1 MNLLGNY
8 NKYPSLAYV
17 PQMVAQRSIV
27 LFCVSLVAVSMLRFD
42 YAMPWFLWVF
52 GIASVLLFF
61 MGAQKWT
68 KEWSNIS
75 EKRYKKNLLLYG
87 WLIRSVFVVFIYY
100 YNWAHFE
107 NYWGSGSTDVT
118 FYVPEA
124 WEAAERISKDGFYN
138 FMQSWMDQGIDFGDM
153 GYMAWL
159 VVVYVF
165 TFMISDVMIPL
176 LIKSVLGAYTCW
188 FTYKIAKRHFGEG
201 VARIV
206 GVLCMVYPN
215 FIWWTGS
222 MMKETEM
229 LFVLMLYA
237 DLADAAL
244 MERKLPM
251 RKLIMA
257 LAIGTILFSFRTVLG
272 FVAYVALALG
282 VVLSSE
288 RVVGTGKK
296 LLIGVL
302 VAAFIAAA
310 MGDSLMS
317 KATGMI
323 EDARSGT
330 QVEAINNKRSQTN
343 IYAKYAGATV
353 MAPLIFT
360 VPFPSMVYTSY
371 SQEQNMQ
378 RCGGNYVK
386 NVLSFFT
393 ILVVIM
399 LLLSG
404 EWRRHVFLGALLI
417 GYLFVLVFSSFAH
430 SARFHLPAEP
440 FEIIF
445 AGYGISMLRNP
456 TYKRWFNYAM
466 IAEFVFILVWNYIK
480 IKGRGLE

>member
-8 NKYPSLAYV
+8 NRYPSLPYM
-17 PQMVAQRSIV
+17 PKMVAQRSV
-27 LFCVSLVAVSMLRFD
+27 VFFCVSLVAVSMLRFD
-42 YAMPWFLWVF
+42 HAMPWFLWAF
-52 GIASVLLFF
+52 GIVSVLLFF
-61 MGAQKWT
+61 MGAKKWT
-68 KEWSNIS
+68 KEWSSIS
-75 EKRYKKNLLLYG
+75 EKQYKKNLLVYG
-87 WLIRSVFVVFIYY
+87 LLIRMVFVIFIYF

-124 WEAAERISKDGFYN
+124 WEVAEKIASEGFYN
-138 FMQSWMDQGIDFGDM
+138 FIQSWMDQGIDFGDV

-159 VVVYVF
+159 VIIYVF
-165 TFMISDVMIPL
+165 TFLSSDVMIPL
-176 LIKSVLGAYTCW
+176 LIKAVLGAYTCW
-188 FTYKIAKRHFGEG
+188 FTYKITQRHFGES

-229 LFVLMLYA
+229 LFILMLYV
-237 DLADAAL
+237 DMADAAL
-244 MERKLPM
+244 MEQRLPM
-251 RKLIMA
+251 RKLTMA

-272 FVAYVALALG
+272 FVAYVALA
-282 VVLSSE
+282 VTIVLSSE

-296 LLIGVL
+296 ILIGAI
-302 VAAFIAAA
+302 VAIFIAVA
-310 MGDSLMS
+310 MGDSLLN
-317 KATGMI
+317 KATQMI

-330 QVEAINNKRSQTN
+330 QVEAINNKRAKTN
-343 IYAKYAGATV
+343 SFAKYAGATV

-360 VPFPSMVYTSY
+360 VPFPSMVYTSF

-386 NVLSFFT
+386 NILSFFV
-393 ILVVIM
+393 ILVVFL

-404 EWRRHVFLGALLI
+404 EWRRHVFIGALLI

-456 TYKRWFNYAM
+456 MYKRWFNYAM
-466 IAEFVFILVWNYIK
+466 IAEFVFILAWNYIK